1 MISTWPRSTFRLI
14 DAVQVGLIMSEE
26 TKAKSWS
33 SRINPKGTKRSS
45 TSRIRQVASRRR
57 TATPIQE
64 AVKELL
70 DEEILN
76 YWSSGSTTYLMLAE
90 YFPKE

>member
-1 MISTWPRSTFRLI
+1 MKMSAETKEKVLEFFREKSKGDKKKYYIKDVVKGLPNE
-14 DAVQVGLIMSEE
+14 DRHAVQG
-26 TKAKSWS
+26 
-33 SRINPKGTKRSS
+33 
-45 TSRIRQVASRRR
+45 
-57 TATPIQE
+57 

-70 DEEILN
+70 DEETLK